1 MASIFRPALLFSRA
15 HRTASSP
22 WTGAAG
28 IVANFASS
36 SRVRLDT
43 SPSCFSRV
51 NTTSASTTTFVGEE
65 MPEPLPSLVAEGE
78 AERSVSAHQ
87 SPSTSNPNPDP
98 IPNHQIPPQKASPI
112 PQPNSLGG
120 VSSSSS
126 IPSRPSHIPQF
137 TTSRQVA
144 RSPYAGLRWTPE
156 TVDFSYPISNSD
168 LTPTHTLHIR
178 STRNNVLLTL
188 TDGLGPLFGT
198 VTGGTD
204 RTFKNAQRS
213 TYEAAAQAAIKMFER
228 VADWSRETK
237 INKKHEPKLRI
248 SYNGLFGSAREAV
261 TTTLAGPQGSD
272 IRRLIVR
279 VEDRTKVKIGGV
291 RARKP
296 RRL

>member
-1 MASIFRPALLFSRA
+1 MSSIFRPTLLISRA
-15 HRTASSP
+15 SRTASSP
-22 WTGAAG
+22 WAGAAG
-28 IVANFASS
+28 MVANFASS

-43 SPSCFSRV
+43 TPSSFSRV

-65 MPEPLPSLVAEGE
+65 MPEPLPSLAAEGE

-98 IPNHQIPPQKASPI
+98 IPNHQIPPRKASPI
-112 PQPNSLGG
+112 PQPSSLGSL
-120 VSSSSS
+120 SSSSS
-126 IPSRPSHIPQF
+126 SPPRPSHIPQF

-228 VADWSRETK
+228 VAEWSRETK
-237 INKKHEPKLRI
+237 TSKKHEPKLRI